1 MIHANQR
8 SRLGQ
13 AISLD
18 HSKSEPPPKFF
29 ALRIERSPSRDERP
43 EVPTKLLMNP
53 AKDDPPAQKMFTLCN
68 DEILLECCPLSAV
81 FQVALHLLLQRLQD
95 SRNAHQHRN
104 MFTLDRIQD
113 FRGLEFVLKD
123 HSSTQQRRQEHPKK
137 LAEDVAERKQ
147 IQKPYGM
154 NEAFVLQILLH
165 LTFERR
171 DIRQHVA
178 VSNYHSLG
186 IGGRTRCKND
196 LQCVAALE
204 RETGRRHRMRLT
216 CPRYVFESEMWDEG
230 SGGPLPML
238 ARRH

>member
-8 SRLGQ
+8 SCLGQ
-13 AISLD
+13 AVSLD
-18 HSKSEPPPKFF
+18 HSESQPPPEFF
-29 ALRIERSPSRDERP
+29 AFRIERGPSRDKRP
-43 EVPTKLLMNP
+43 ELPTKLSMNP
-53 AKDDPPAQKMFTLCN
+53 TEGDPPAHKMFAPRS
-68 DEILLECCPLSAV
+68 DEFLLECCPLSAV

-113 FRGLEFVLKD
+113 FRGLQFVLKD

-165 LTFERR
+165 LAFERR
-171 DIRQHVA
+171 DVRQHITVRD
-178 VSNYHSLG
+178 YHPFWV
-186 IGGRTRCKND
+186 GGR
-196 LQCVAALE
+196 A
-204 RETGRRHRMRLT
+204 
-216 CPRYVFESEMWDEG
+216 
-230 SGGPLPML
+230 
-238 ARRH
+238 

>member
-53 AKDDPPAQKMFTLCN
+53 AEDDPPAQKMFTLCS
-68 DEILLECCPLSAV
+68 DEFLLESCPLSAV
-81 FQVALHLLLQRLQD
+81 FQVALDLLLQRLQD
-95 SRNAHQHRN
+95 SRNAHQHRYPL
-104 MFTLDRIQD
+104 TLDRIQD
-113 FRGLEFVLKD
+113 FRGLQFVLKD
-123 HSSTQQRRQEHPKK
+123 HSSTHQRRQEHPKK

-165 LTFERR
+165 LAFERR
-171 DIRQHVA
+171 DVRQHITVRD
-178 VSNYHSLG
+178 YHPFWV
-186 IGGRTRCKND
+186 GGR
-196 LQCVAALE
+196 A
-204 RETGRRHRMRLT
+204 
-216 CPRYVFESEMWDEG
+216 
-230 SGGPLPML
+230 
-238 ARRH
+238 